1 MSQIDPNMRVNANAA
16 EAIDRS
22 DAAAS
27 AVSAFKTGGKGTGAD
42 VAGASAAASSGAA
55 PALPAPILQGAA
67 SMMLALMA
75 LNNKL
80 AGEQVDFSSKIT
92 ENTRDDIRKKGVQR
106 NAQLREYFEKMAQVK
121 ENDTQRCGLFG
132 AIAQTFKKLLSGDLE
147 GIGKLWSEN
156 IGNILKDTA
165 ALVGAAVM
173 TAVAVVALCLS
184 PLSFGATAALSAV
197 CLGCAAAMLVGT
209 VLADPGIQALV
220 QEALPDNPAWLK
232 LAVGI
237 GLSVA
242 GIGANIIGGLSLA
255 VITGVATG
263 GVATVPVLVNSV
275 LGIASAITNIACAV
289 KNFQTGVDNHE
300 QGQIRADAEEIS
312 ADIDVIEANT
322 ERVRQTLTNQQKVFE
337 ALYESMASF
346 IESVRALIAAS
357 CENSRIAASV

>member
-1 MSQIDPNMRVNANAA
+1 MSQIDPNAYGNAA
-16 EAIDRS
+16 ASIHRS
-22 DAAAS
+22 DATAGPGS
-27 AVSAFKTGGKGTGAD
+27 SFKTGSKGTGAD
-42 VAGASAAASSGAA
+42 VAGASGSAVYSGAA
-55 PALPAPILQGAA
+55 PALPAPILQSAA

-80 AGEQVDFSSKIT
+80 AGEQVDFSSKMT
-92 ENTRDDIRKKGVQR
+92 ETVRDDIKKKGAQR
-106 NAQLREYFEKMAQVK
+106 NAQLQEYFEKMAQVK

-156 IGNILKDTA
+156 IGNILKDTVS
-165 ALVGAAVM
+165 LVGAAVM
-173 TAVAVVALCLS
+173 TSVAIVALCLS

-197 CLGCAAAMLVGT
+197 CLGCAAAMVVGT

-220 QEALPDNPAWLK
+220 QDALPDNPSWLK

-237 GLSVA
+237 GMSVV
-242 GIGANIIGGLSLA
+242 GIGASVIGGIALA

-263 GVATVPVLVNSV
+263 GVATVPVLINSV
-275 LGIASAITNIACAV
+275 MGIASAITNIACAV
-289 KNFQTGVDNHE
+289 KDFQAGVDNYQ

-322 ERVRQTLTNQQKVFE
+322 EQVRQTLANQQRVFE
-337 ALYESMASF
+337 ALYESMANF
-346 IESVRALIAAS
+346 IESVRAVIAAS